1 MNRVRLLAILAS
13 AWLFGFPA
21 IDATGAGDA
30 GSQPSSATL
39 VPPAGPE
46 DDALQP
52 PWLSGRL
59 GLRPQ
64 SSRSSRPGLTSG
76 LRYYPDTRSLL
87 VPLDDDDSW
96 RVGIGLNIG
105 GTPKIDALQNS
116 GGLGLQ
122 YKGSAP
128 GIMLEKKF

>member
-1 MNRVRLLAILAS
+1 MRARLLIVFAS
-13 AWLFGFPA
+13 AWLVAFPA
-21 IDATGAGDA
+21 LQAAAADDQ
-30 GSQPSSATL
+30 SSSASL
-39 VPPAGPE
+39 VPPTSAGY
-46 DDALQP
+46 DTFQP

-64 SSRSSRPGLTSG
+64 PDRSSATGIASG
-76 LRYYPDTRSLL
+76 LRYYSDTRSLL
-87 VPLDDDDSW
+87 VSLDQDESW

-105 GTPKIDALQNS
+105 GTPKVEGLQS

-122 YKGSAP
+122 YKGNAP